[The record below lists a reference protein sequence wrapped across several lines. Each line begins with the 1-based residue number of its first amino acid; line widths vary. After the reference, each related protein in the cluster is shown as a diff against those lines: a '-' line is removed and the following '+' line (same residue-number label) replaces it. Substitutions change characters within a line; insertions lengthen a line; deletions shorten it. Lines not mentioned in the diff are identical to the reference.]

1 VPRIILLVVIVVA
14 SAFGCATPQPVVRLQ
29 PTSPDVVW
37 RSGRA
42 IVSQQTTDLKVA
54 VAFERMAE
62 QRLVFRV
69 ELQNLGPQRRDVGP
83 HQMVYRT
90 CVKPPSCG
98 PRRNVIDPEQRLL
111 ALDVARS
118 RTRASQQD
126 SAGLGAALL
135 MLNAVA
141 TVGAV
146 AAGEGEQAAHL
157 ASDGLLLAQGTSQS
171 IERHDQ
177 QIASIEA
184 DKLDWAASAL
194 RRTTLGPEQ
203 GIAGMVNLPLN
214 LEATRIWLGVTIDG
228 TTLWFGF
235 EQIVIAVAPAPSQ

>member
-1 VPRIILLVVIVVA
+1 MAFTLVVIV
-14 SAFGCATPQPVVRLQ
+14 SAVGCATPHPVVRLS

-42 IVSQQTTDLKVA
+42 IVSQQTPDVKVA

-69 ELQNLGPQRRDVGP
+69 ELQNLGPQRQDVGP
-83 HQMVYRT
+83 HQMIYKA
-90 CVKPPSCG
+90 CVTPTSCG
-98 PRRNVIDPEQRLL
+98 PRTRVIDPEERLL

-118 RTRASQQD
+118 RTRASQQT

-141 TVGAV
+141 TVGA
-146 AAGEGEQAAHL
+146 AASGKGEQAARL
-157 ASDGLLLAQGTSQS
+157 AGDGLLLAESTSHS

-184 DKLDWAASAL
+184 EKLDWAASAL

-203 GIAGMVNLPLN
+203 GIAGMVHLPLE

-228 TTLWFGF
+228 PTLWFGF
-235 EQIVIAVAPAPSQ
+235 EQRVIAAAPAPR

>member
-1 VPRIILLVVIVVA
+1 MAFTLVVIG

-37 RSGRA
+37 HSGRA
-42 IVSQQTTDLKVA
+42 IVTQQTGDVRVA

-62 QRLVFRV
+62 ERLVFRV
-69 ELQNLGPQRRDVGP
+69 ELQNLGPLRQDVGP
-83 HQMVYRT
+83 HQLIYKT

-98 PRRNVIDPEQRLL
+98 PHRRVIDPEERLL

-118 RTRASQQD
+118 RTRASQTN
-126 SAGLGAALL
+126 SAGLGVALL

-141 TVGAV
+141 TVGA
-146 AAGEGEQAAHL
+146 ASQGNSGQASHL
-157 ASDGLLLAQGTSQS
+157 ASDGLMIAESTSHS

-177 QIASIEA
+177 QITSIEA
-184 DKLDWAASAL
+184 EKLDWAASAL
-194 RRTTLGPEQ
+194 RRTTLGAEQ
-203 GIAGMVNLPLN
+203 GIAGMVHLPLD

-228 TTLWFGF
+228 PTLWFGY
-235 EQIVIAVAPAPSQ
+235 EQRVIVAAPAP